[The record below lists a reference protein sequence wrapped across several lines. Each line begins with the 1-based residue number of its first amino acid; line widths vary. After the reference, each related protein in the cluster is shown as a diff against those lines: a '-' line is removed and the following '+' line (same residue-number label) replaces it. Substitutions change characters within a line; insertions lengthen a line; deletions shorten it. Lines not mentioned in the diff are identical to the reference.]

1 MEKEVRAESHVFVQR
16 ILTERHLRETC
27 DMARKFGEEFRI
39 EKDEQHGGWN
49 FITYLAG

>member
-1 MEKEVRAESHVFVQR
+1 MEMEERSSSQVCVQR
-16 ILTERHLRETC
+16 ILTERHLKETC
-27 DMARKFGEEFRI
+27 DIARRYGEKYRI